1 MQSEQAHNVRVGI
14 DIGGTFTDVV
24 AVDVDT
30 DRHHVLKVAST
41 PDDPIEGVVEGLGQL
56 LGDVGWAPADAS
68 VFVHGTTIAT
78 NTLIERTG
86 ARTGV
91 IGTHGFR
98 DVLEVGR
105 TERRPIDLYNLW
117 MERPEPLA
125 PRKRRLGVR
134 ERIDSDG
141 RVELALDTE
150 DVRRA
155 VAQLLDDGVQA
166 IAVGLI
172 NSYVND
178 AHEQAVADI
187 VREMAPD
194 VYVVCSAQVNPQYRE
209 YERLSTAVV
218 SAYVGPKVSRYV
230 GSLQARLRDVGVDV
244 AVHVMQ
250 ASGGVMTPDYV
261 QRHAV
266 RTILSGPAGG
276 VLGAV
281 TVAKGV
287 EEDSF
292 VTLDMGGTS
301 ADIAVVENGQIHRVD
316 EHEEHGLLVRM
327 PMLDITTIGAGGG
340 SIAWID
346 SGGALKVGPMSAGA
360 VPGPACYDLGGQ
372 DATVTDA
379 NVVLGYIDPDSYL
392 GGTRT
397 LNGERARQ
405 AVARLAEQ
413 LGTSIEKAALGIIR
427 VANANM
433 TRAIK
438 QVTTLRGRDPRDF
451 GLISF
456 GGAGPLHAGS
466 LIREMGMP
474 RAIIPL
480 NPGVLSACGMVSA
493 DLEYAYTSNVLERL
507 DNMTSAEIEEQF
519 GQLEANGLDE
529 MLRSGVE
536 KDRVSFVR
544 RARLRYVHQVR
555 DLFVE
560 VGGDDG
566 RDVRETMERAFS
578 AEHGHRYGFTTDE
591 GVELIEL
598 QVFAVSP
605 PDRAVRF
612 ERGPDA
618 GESKP
623 LAHRTMVVEGL
634 GVTEVPVF
642 AREDLRED
650 FDQEG
655 PVVVEQ
661 YETNLLVLGGQR
673 LRIHPTGVLVVEEI
687 ETTGA
692 KKDV

>member
-1 MQSEQAHNVRVGI
+1 MQIEQTHNVRVGI

-41 PDDPIEGVVEGLGQL
+41 PDDPIEGVIEGLGQL
-56 LGDVGWAPADAS
+56 LDDVGWAPADVS

-78 NTLIERTG
+78 NTLIERNGAVTG
-86 ARTGV
+86 L

-98 DVLEVGR
+98 DILEVGR

-117 MERPEPLA
+117 MERSEPLV

-134 ERIDSDG
+134 ERINSDG
-141 RVELALDTE
+141 RVELALDSE

-155 VAQLLDDGVQA
+155 VAQLVDEGVQA

-178 AHEQAVADI
+178 VHEQAVADI
-187 VREMAPD
+187 IQEMAPD
-194 VYVVCSAQVNPQYRE
+194 VYVVRSAQVNPQYRE

-230 GSLQARLRDVGVDV
+230 GLLEERLREVGVHV

-281 TVAKGV
+281 SVARSV
-287 EEDSF
+287 DEDSF

-301 ADIAVVENGQIHRVD
+301 ADIAVVEGGQIHRVD

-346 SGGALKVGPMSAGA
+346 SGGALKVGPKSAGA
-360 VPGPACYDLGGQ
+360 VPGPAAYDLGGE

-379 NVVLGYIDPDSYL
+379 NVVLGYIDPESYL
-392 GGTRT
+392 GGTHR

-405 AVARLAEQ
+405 AVGRLADQ
-413 LGTSIEKAALGIIR
+413 LDTSIEEAALGVIR

-507 DNMTSAEIEEQF
+507 DDMTSATIEEQF
-519 GQLEANGLDE
+519 GQLEAKGLDE
-529 MLRSGVE
+529 MVRSGVE

-560 VGGDDG
+560 LEDADG
-566 RDVRETMERAFS
+566 HDLLEAMEHAFT

-598 QVFAVSP
+598 QVFVVAP

-612 ERGPDA
+612 ELSPA
-618 GESKP
+618 TGESKP
-623 LAHRTMVVEGL
+623 LTHRRMVVEGL

-642 AREDLRED
+642 AREDLRKD

-661 YETNLLVLGGQR
+661 YETNLFVLGGQR
-673 LRIHPTGVLVVEEI
+673 LRMHPTGVLEVEEI

-692 KKDV
+692 ENA